1 MKIKFLGWRSEGM
14 RCPDA
19 ELKFEKGNIVDVIQM
34 NNGTG
39 KTTTLELIQIAL
51 SGPDIDHSDSRD
63 VILKSNPGDYVH
75 MNSQKGYFEV
85 DMAFDEDL
93 YTFRIEIEKNSD
105 KIKFSTTSPLIGG
118 KNSGYMPPDEVAP
131 FLSID
136 FVKIIVFD
144 GEKAESLFED
154 GEVAKDTIDT
164 LCQFNI
170 LDKAKNTTENYIK
183 AKLKADGL
191 GAGVKA
197 NETIAIKDYE
207 KYSDRLKTAKLQR
220 DKLDKEIKK
229 QEAEYKKLDEKVG
242 AIKANSEK
250 YKEQF
255 EAIKTARDKL
265 KEDIA
270 ECKNSILMELQN
282 PMQANE
288 SIKKQL
294 VNFTSHLEK
303 LRLPGSVA
311 GPFFRELSEEPNCI
325 CGREIGVEQKKII
338 LDNEKKYLND
348 STQGT
353 LNTIKEE
360 VISAKDYEDK
370 LSILIEN
377 LRKADKESQRLM
389 TEEKKMEMTI
399 ANGDKGFEDDLKKV
413 VLLEK
418 AIEDNLDILK
428 AFDCPNDASLL
439 NSPIDEIY
447 SIATLIKQVDH
458 LEKEVSQKKEAY
470 QLLAARKIFDEII
483 DETVTNA
490 SKFILENIKESS
502 QKLLDVVLESADPP
516 IKIKAIDRYIKLNR
530 PNVSQGQRLATAY
543 VFITSALKYAKVEV
557 PLVVDSPVGKISN
570 DIREELGAAIPQLT
584 SQFITFIIDS
594 EKPVFLEKLHENAKS
609 KASYTTIF
617 WLKKEKVKKWLKTNL
632 GEDEIKEVTKKGN
645 FGVMRGYNN
654 MMRYDVT
661 QIEELNE

>member
-75 MNSQKGYFEV
+75 MNNLKGYFEV
-85 DMAFDEDL
+85 DMAFDENL

-105 KIKFSTTSPLIGG
+105 KIKFSTISPLIGG

-144 GEKAESLFED
+144 GEKAESLFEE

-170 LDKAKNTTENYIK
+170 LDKAKNTTDNYIK
-183 AKLKADGL
+183 EKLKADGL
-191 GAGVKA
+191 GAGVRA
-197 NETIAIKDYE
+197 NETRAINDYE
-207 KYSDRLKTAKLQR
+207 KYSNRLKTVKLQR
-220 DKLDKEIKK
+220 KNLDKEIKK
-229 QEAEYKKLDEKVG
+229 QEADYKKLDEKVG

-250 YKEQF
+250 YKKQF
-255 EAIKTARDKL
+255 EAIKTAKEEL
-265 KEDIA
+265 KGNIT

-303 LRLPGSVA
+303 LRLPDSVA
-311 GPFFRELSEEPNCI
+311 GPFFRELSEEPSCI
-325 CGREIGVEQKKII
+325 CGREIGVEQKKTI
-338 LDNEKKYLND
+338 LDNEKKYLDD

-360 VISAKDYEDK
+360 VISTKDYEDN

-389 TEEKKMEMTI
+389 TDEKKMEKKI
-399 ANGDKGFEDDLKKV
+399 ANGDKGFEDDLKK
-413 VLLEK
+413 LTILEK
-418 AIEDNLDILK
+418 TIEDNLEALDV
-428 AFDCPNDASLL
+428 FDCPNDTSLL
-439 NSPIDEIY
+439 NNPIDQIY
-447 SIATLIKQVDH
+447 SIATLIKHVDH

-470 QLLAARKIFDEII
+470 QLLAAGKIFNEII
-483 DETVTNA
+483 DEAVTNA
-490 SKFILENIKESS
+490 SNFIHENIKESS
-502 QKLLDVVLESADPP
+502 QKLLDVVLESADPRIE
-516 IKIKAIDRYIKLNR
+516 IKSVDRYIKLNR

-543 VFITSALKYAKVEV
+543 VFITSALKYAKVDV

-570 DIREELGAAIPQLT
+570 DVRVELGAAIPKLT

-594 EKPVFLEKLHENAKS
+594 EKQAFLEKLHEEAKP
-609 KASYTTIF
+609 KGSYTTIF
-617 WLKKEKVKKWLKTNL
+617 WLNEKVKKWLKTNL
-632 GEDEIKEVTKKGN
+632 DEDEIKEVTKKGN
-645 FGVMRGYNN
+645 FGVLRGYNN
-654 MMRYDVT
+654 MMRYDIT
-661 QIEELNE
+661 QKQESNE